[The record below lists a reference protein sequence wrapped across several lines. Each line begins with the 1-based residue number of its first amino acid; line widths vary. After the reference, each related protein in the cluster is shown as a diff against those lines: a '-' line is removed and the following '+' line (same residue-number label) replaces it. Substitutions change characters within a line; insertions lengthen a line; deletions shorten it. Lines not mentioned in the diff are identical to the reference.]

1 MLQHLTYPPSYDSS
15 HLSFQ
20 FYTLISLEVFG
31 KILYSQRG
39 SGVWCQCIR
48 HQPAIA
54 AWFQIIVVYCFHI
67 FSSSYFTTSSAKVT
81 SAEDCSLAKQGLL
94 PTVSREGHF

>member
-1 MLQHLTYPPSYDSS
+1 VLQRAALTHGNSHFVTSLNMLQHLTYPPSYDSS

-48 HQPAIA
+48 QHQA
-54 AWFQIIVVYCFHI
+54 
-67 FSSSYFTTSSAKVT
+67 SACH
-81 SAEDCSLAKQGLL
+81 CSMVSNNSGVLL
-94 PTVSREGHF
+94 PHIQQ